1 MNINTN
7 EIDTFLEYQN
17 VSFGS
22 LFNRIM
28 SGELT
33 LSPGSLLNEVF
44 RIIFSELITHI
55 SLMQQLI
62 FICVLSAIFKVQA
75 DSFKNKNIG
84 ELGFYV
90 CYISLVIII
99 FASFGTALNIASSMI
114 DIITSSLRL
123 ALPIITA
130 LVIMTGNV
138 TGAYAYNA
146 LFLFAINFLSFLIV
160 YILKPVLIFS
170 VTLTVIN
177 HLTEHAVLKNFSDI
191 LKKSLNYGTKTLA
204 ALFVSLMALSRA
216 AHPILNNL
224 AVRGA
229 RSAAGAVPIIGGALT
244 GGVDSVLYLAAGA
257 KTAAIVA
264 SIIILITIC
273 AVPIIKLFVITFIYK
288 FIAAIIA
295 PICDKRIVK
304 CLNEVGSFTGVL
316 LAISATIVVMFA
328 ASLFLIVSF

>member
-1 MNINTN
+1 MEINTN
-7 EIDTFLEYQN
+7 EIDNFLESQN

-28 SGELT
+28 SGELS
-33 LSPGSLLNEVF
+33 LSPGSLLNETM
-44 RIIFSELITHI
+44 RIIFSELLEHI

-62 FICVLSAIFKVQA
+62 FICVLSALFKVQS

-90 CYISLVIII
+90 CYISLVVII
-99 FASFGTALNIASSMI
+99 FTSFSVALNTASSMI
-114 DIITSSLRL
+114 EIITSSLRL
-123 ALPIITA
+123 TLPIVTA
-130 LVIMTGNV
+130 LVIMTGNIS
-138 TGAYAYNA
+138 GAYAYNA
-146 LFLFAINFLSFLIV
+146 LFLFAINFLSFLLV
-160 YILKPVLIFS
+160 YILKPILIFS

-177 HLTEHAVLKNFSDI
+177 HLTEHAVLKNFSEI
-191 LKKSLNYGTKTLA
+191 LKKFLKYGIKTLA
-204 ALFVSLMALSRA
+204 TLFVSLMAISRA

-229 RSAAGAVPIIGGALT
+229 RSAAGAVPIVGGALT
-244 GGVDSVLYLAAGA
+244 GGIDSVLYLASGA

-264 SIIILITIC
+264 FIIVLITIC
-273 AVPIIKLFVITFIYK
+273 AVPIIKLFVITFVYK

-316 LAISATIVVMFA
+316 LAICATIVVMFA
-328 ASLFLIVSF
+328 ASLFLIISF